1 MRELKFR
8 VWDNLEKR
16 MRKVVSLHWQGDKLV
31 SARLE
36 GENEPI
42 PIEGRLV
49 IEQSTGLKDEHGVEI
64 YGGDIVQTPEYPGK
78 IVYNKK
84 YACFELWR
92 PRSSDC
98 FIALTHQQD
107 IDMGDLEVVGNIH
120 KNPELIGE
128 DDA

>member
-1 MRELKFR
+1 MREIKFR
-8 VWDNLEKR
+8 AWDNLEKR
-16 MRKVVSLHWQGDKLV
+16 MRKVVSLHWRDGKLI

-107 IDMGDLEVVGNIH
+107 IDMGDLEVIGNIH
-120 KNPELIGE
+120 ENPELLE
-128 DDA
+128 ER